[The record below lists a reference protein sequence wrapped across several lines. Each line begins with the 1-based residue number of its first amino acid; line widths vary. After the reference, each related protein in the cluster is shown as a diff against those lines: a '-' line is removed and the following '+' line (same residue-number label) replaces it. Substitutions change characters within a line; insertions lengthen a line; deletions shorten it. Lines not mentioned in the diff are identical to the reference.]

1 MGKPQQIRNIVA
13 AVLRRSDEVLL
24 VCQQAPDDD
33 APAWAL
39 PGGRVEAGE
48 LFAEALTREVLEE
61 SGLEVTKVGRLLYVC
76 QMDNPADGAAWTQGD
91 TQPGTQSV
99 AFIFAVDEWQGE
111 IACADPDEFVSEAQF
126 LSLDEAIT
134 RLTQL
139 PAAMSEPTLAYL
151 RGEVEAG
158 AVWCYRRQPD
168 GTDRLVIKLATSA
181 ATAADSRWGAASA
194 AHRRGET
201 GG

>member
-1 MGKPQQIRNIVA
+1 MGKPQEIRNIVA
-13 AVLRRSDEVLL
+13 AVLRRGDEVLL

-48 LFAEALTREVLEE
+48 LFAEALAREVREE
-61 SGLEVTKVGRLLYVC
+61 SGLEVLKTGRLLYAC
-76 QMDNPADGAAWTQGD
+76 QMDNPTDGAAWTQGD

-126 LSLDEAIT
+126 VPLVDAME
-134 RLTQL
+134 RLAQL
-139 PAAMSEPTLAYL
+139 PTVMSEPTIAYL
-151 RGEVEAG
+151 RGDVTEG
-158 AVWCYRRQPD
+158 AVWCYRRQSD
-168 GTDRLVIKLATSA
+168 GADQLVSLLCP
-181 ATAADSRWGAASA
+181 
-194 AHRRGET
+194 
-201 GG
+201 